1 MNKILIPLY
10 KISNLDPKLWHHYK
24 NIVDINVKCIKKI
37 QSNIEIVIITEQ
49 VNNLRDMWFDIIK
62 KIKSL
67 TNKGN
72 NVLYMEAD
80 TILFKNCNEIFNFKK
95 VLTFGLG
102 YWNMSFKKINEFNKY
117 EYMNS
122 GLVYFPKN
130 TNYEVVDNLILN
142 WPKEGDKKKLQKIF
156 PNFNFGF
163 GNRVLDYSG
172 TYWEYMINILF
183 YSQFENKKEGIN
195 YIGEKF
201 GLWKYN
207 YRGCLYNKYPN
218 KNLLANSIH
227 HCHFLVFS
235 KNKNKDV
242 RFNEI
247 LKIFNDIYGL
257 INDQEELDKYVRR
270 IDDALF

>member
-1 MNKILIPLY
+1 MNKIFIPLY
-10 KISNLDPKLWHHYK
+10 KISNLDPIMWYYYKKL
-24 NIVDINVKCIKKI
+24 VDINVKCIKKTK
-37 QSNIEIVIITEQ
+37 SNVEILVITEK

-67 TNKGN
+67 TNDGY

-80 TILFKNCNEIFNFKK
+80 TILFKKCDEIFNFKK

-102 YWNMSFKKINEFNKY
+102 YWNMSFKKFNEFNKY

-130 TNYEVVDNLILN
+130 TIYEKVDNLILN
-142 WPKEGDKKKLQKIF
+142 WPNEGDKKKLQKIF
-156 PNFNFGF
+156 PHFNFGF

-172 TYWEYMINILF
+172 TYWEYIINILF
-183 YSQFENKKEGIN
+183 YSQFDTKKEGIN
-195 YIGEKF
+195 YISQQF

-207 YRGCLYNKYPN
+207 YRGCLYNNYPN
-218 KNLLANSIH
+218 KNSLATSIH

-235 KNKNKDV
+235 KNKSKDV

-247 LKIFNDIYGL
+247 LKIFNEIYRL
-257 INDQEELDKYVRR
+257 INNEEELIKYIRS
-270 IDDALF
+270 IDDKLF